1 MAKNDTWGQK
11 IHFFRDFD
19 GYGPNILEKGQ
30 IYVKTP
36 FLICGSWKSAESAD
50 LSKIENL
57 DFLAIFSSFFAHKFS
72 LKN

>member
-1 MAKNDTWGQK
+1 MTLEAKK
-11 IHFFRDFD
+11 SIFFRDFD

-50 LSKIENL
+50 LSKIENW
-57 DFLAIFSSFFAHKFS
+57 DFFAIFSSFFAHKFS
-72 LKN
+72 VKN